1 MKKERKNQC
10 KTTIIIIVLILSM
23 IFILPTMPVVSAETY
38 TMFGYEYVGKWS
50 NELYEPQYGNTIQ
63 GSNFICPSSGIADN
77 MSVYIANWDSST
89 NVACAIYS
97 INGGTLIGQTEE
109 LTIGYQK
116 KWFTFNFIGEPSL
129 VADTQ
134 YLLVVWGDD
143 GYIRYDNDISH
154 DLVGYTGLTYTGDF
168 PDSIAG
174 YGHFDGFVVSIYCRY
189 TEYES
194 NNPPNTPSN
203 PNPVNYATSV
213 DINADLSWTGGDP
226 DSGDTVTYDVYFG
239 TSSNPSIVSTG
250 QSGTSYDP
258 GAMSYNT
265 KYYWKIVAKD
275 NHGATT
281 TGPIWDFIT
290 GAESN
295 NPPNTPSNPNPVNH
309 AISVDINADLSWTG
323 GDPDSSDTVTYNI
336 YFGTS
341 SNPPLKKS
349 GYTSTTYDPGVMNS
363 NTKYYWKIV
372 ANDNHGGSATG
383 PIWDLT
389 TGTQTN
395 NPPNTPTKPSGPTQG
410 VKNTKYYF
418 KTSTIDPEDDQVY
431 YKFDWGDGKNSGWLG
446 PYNSGTTITAS
457 HKWTAR
463 GTYYVKVKAKD
474 VYGMQ
479 SDWSPYLII
488 SIV

>member
-1 MKKERKNQC
+1 M
-10 KTTIIIIVLILSM
+10 IVLILSM
-23 IFILPTMPVVSAETY
+23 IFILPTMPVVSAETW
-38 TMFGYEYVGKWS
+38 TMFGYEYVGQWS

-97 INGGTLIGQTEE
+97 IDGGTLIGQTEE

-194 NNPPNTPSN
+194 NNPPNTPNNS
-203 PNPVNYATSV
+203 NPVNHAISV

-226 DSGDTVTYDVYFG
+226 DSGDTVTYDIYFG
-239 TSSNPSIVSTG
+239 TTSNPPLVKSDH
-250 QSGTSYDP
+250 TSNSYNP
-258 GAMSYNT
+258 GALSYNT
-265 KYYWKIVAKD
+265 IYYWKIIAKD
-275 NHGATT
+275 KHGATT
-281 TGPIWDFIT
+281 TGPVWDF
-290 GAESN
+290 
-295 NPPNTPSNPNPVNH
+295 
-309 AISVDINADLSWTG
+309 
-323 GDPDSSDTVTYNI
+323 
-336 YFGTS
+336 
-341 SNPPLKKS
+341 
-349 GYTSTTYDPGVMNS
+349 
-363 NTKYYWKIV
+363 
-372 ANDNHGGSATG
+372 
-383 PIWDLT
+383 T

-418 KTSTIDPEDDQVY
+418 KTSTIDPEGDQVY

-446 PYNSGTTITAS
+446 PYTSGTTITAS

-479 SDWSPYLII
+479 SGWSLSLSII
-488 SIV
+488 IL